1 MKDGV
6 MVRTIEELRQHFDA
20 EKLLLHFMNGKLQK
34 WLSERHYSKYV
45 DDIKRLDI
53 NNDNILAELCG
64 VLEIDCSGIS
74 ISLDISKVEKKNE
87 KLTQIKQY
95 TDSKEVLD
103 NLHLVAMNQTE
114 FETMLKNNS
123 KTIYLFGKEFTCP
136 NNLKDI
142 TIEGINN
149 PTLIIKTTK
158 VIDFKKVKVVLRN
171 ITFDSAYQQLIKKQ
185 QYEYEHRNDKKRN
198 KYQPSSQFDYKLS
211 DSDRQQSKKLFAK
224 LQDCLVDVKF
234 DVDVNT
240 KPFEKLL
247 IKANLENSFTID
259 VFGKPLKRCLKKS
272 DLDCAF
278 QEFKDRIK

>member
-45 DDIKRLDI
+45 EDIEKLDI
-53 NNDNILAELCG
+53 NDDILTELCG
-64 VLEIDCSGIS
+64 VLEIDCSGVS
-74 ISLDISKVEKKNE
+74 TPLDISKVEKKNE
-87 KLTQIKQY
+87 KLTQIKKY

-114 FETMLKNNS
+114 FETMLKSNS
-123 KTIYLFGKEFTCP
+123 KTIYLFGKVFTCP
-136 NNLKDI
+136 DNLSDI

-149 PTLIIKTTK
+149 PTLILKTTK

-185 QYEYEHRNDKKRN
+185 QYEDEHRNDKKRN

-224 LQDCLVDVKF
+224 LQDSLIDVKF

-240 KPFEKLL
+240 RFFEKLL
-247 IKANLENSFTID
+247 TKANLENSFSID
-259 VFGKPLKRCLKKS
+259 VFGSQLKRCLKKS